1 MGGLYDKGQDF
12 PENDMSQKSIPQ
24 EPPPLRVLAAV
35 LEKNG
40 RWLIAKRKKGDR
52 FAGLWE
58 FPGGKLEPGET
69 PEECLARE
77 LYEELGIRARVGRS
91 LGSVSYSAPGF
102 AIELIAYRVLP
113 PAGSFRLQDHE
124 EVRWVSPSEVGQF
137 ALTEP
142 DRLLLEK
149 LLAKDELKG
158 T

>member
-1 MGGLYDKGQDF
+1 M
-12 PENDMSQKSIPQ
+12 PQKSVPQ
-24 EPPPLRVLAAV
+24 EPRPLRVLAAV

-58 FPGGKLEPGET
+58 FPGGKLERGET

-77 LYEELGIRARVGRS
+77 LTEELGIRVRVGRY
-91 LGSVSYSAPGF
+91 LGSVRYSSPSLS
-102 AIELIAYRVLP
+102 IELMAYRVSHR
-113 PAGSFRLQDHE
+113 AGSFCLQDHE
-124 EVRWVSPSEVGQF
+124 EVRWVSPSEIGRF

-142 DRLLLEK
+142 DRLLLQR
-149 LLAKDELKG
+149 LMAKEALEG

>member
-1 MGGLYDKGQDF
+1 M
-12 PENDMSQKSIPQ
+12 PQKSPPKR
-24 EPPPLRVLAAV
+24 PPPFRVLAAV

-69 PEECLARE
+69 PKECLARE
-77 LYEELGIRARVGRS
+77 LYEELGIRTRIGLY
-91 LGSVSYSAPGF
+91 LGSVCYSSPDF
-102 AIELIAYRVLP
+102 AIELIAYKVTHL
-113 PAGSFRLQDHE
+113 AGSFRLQDHE
-124 EVRWVSPSEVGQF
+124 EVRWISPSEIGHF

-142 DRLLLEK
+142 DKLLLEK
-149 LLAKDELKG
+149 LLAKSALEG

>member
-1 MGGLYDKGQDF
+1 MIGGRIFRKTICFRNRPRSSRLRS
-12 PENDMSQKSIPQ
+12 ESW
-24 EPPPLRVLAAV
+24 PPS
-35 LEKNG
+35 
-40 RWLIAKRKKGDR
+40 WKKGDR

-58 FPGGKLEPGET
+58 FPGGKLEQGET

-91 LGSVSYSAPGF
+91 LGSVYYSSPGF
-102 AIELIAYRVLP
+102 AIELIAYRVSH

-142 DRLLLEK
+142 DKLLLEK
-149 LLAKDELKG
+149 LLTKDALEG

>member
-1 MGGLYDKGQDF
+1 MIGGQDF
-12 PENDMSQKSIPQ
+12 PENIMPQKSPPKRPPQ
-24 EPPPLRVLAAV
+24 LRVLAAI

-58 FPGGKLEPGET
+58 FPGGKLERGET

-77 LYEELGIRARVGRS
+77 LFEELGIRARVGRY
-91 LGSVSYSAPGF
+91 LGSVCYSSPGF
-102 AIELIAYRVLP
+102 AIELIAYTVSHR
-113 PAGSFRLQDHE
+113 AGSFCLQDHE
-124 EVRWVSPSEVGQF
+124 EVRWVSPSEVSHF

-142 DRLLLEK
+142 DKLLLEK
-149 LLAKDELKG
+149 LLAKDALKG

>member
-1 MGGLYDKGQDF
+1 ML
-12 PENDMSQKSIPQ
+12 QKSAPQ
-24 EPPPLRVLAAV
+24 QPPPLRVLAAV

-58 FPGGKLEPGET
+58 FPGGKLEQGET

-91 LGSVSYSAPGF
+91 LGSVYYSSPGF
-102 AIELIAYRVLP
+102 AIELIAYRVSH

-142 DRLLLEK
+142 DKLLLEK
-149 LLAKDELKG
+149 LLTKDALEG

>member
-1 MGGLYDKGQDF
+1 M
-12 PENDMSQKSIPQ
+12 PQKSAPQ

-58 FPGGKLEPGET
+58 FPGGKLERDET

-77 LYEELGIRARVGRS
+77 LFEELGIRARVGRY
-91 LGSVSYSAPGF
+91 LGSVCYSSPGF
-102 AIELIAYRVLP
+102 AIELIAYAASPL
-113 PAGSFRLQDHE
+113 AGSFHLQDHE
-124 EVRWVSPSEVGQF
+124 EVRWVSPSEVSHF

-142 DRLLLEK
+142 DKLLLEK
-149 LLAKDELKG
+149 LLTKDALEG